1 MPEKPN
7 PRELRMV
14 ILFDPQDESFC
25 VFSHNLSAEDASQEL
40 DELGNEGLFAIAV
53 DQGSHHAA
61 DYPDDCTLCRAV
73 LATTCPRDICH
84 PPTLNN
90 RSQKLEV
97 LMASEGN
104 GFTHYIVSNEVVLGE
119 ARVIEKYNEWISLA
133 FIKLGIDRPE
143 AVIDRAF
150 VENHALVP
158 KIAN

>member
-25 VFSHNLSAEDASQEL
+25 VFSHNLSTEDASQEL
-40 DELGNEGLFAIAV
+40 EELGNEGLFAIAV
-53 DQGSHHAA
+53 DQSSHHAA
-61 DYPDDCTLCRAV
+61 DYADDCTLCRAV
-73 LATTCPRDICH
+73 LATTCPRDVCH

-97 LMASEGN
+97 LMTSEGN
-104 GFTHYIVSNEVVLGE
+104 GFTHYLVSKEVVLGE

-133 FIKLGIDRPE
+133 FIKLGIDRQE

>member
-25 VFSHNLSAEDASQEL
+25 VFSHNLSAEDTSREL
-40 DELGNEGLFAIAV
+40 EELGNEGLFAIAV
-53 DQGSHHAA
+53 DQGSHHTA

>member
-14 ILFDPQDESFC
+14 ILFDPPDESFC

-73 LATTCPRDICH
+73 LATTCPRSICH
-84 PPTLNN
+84 PPTLTNPT
-90 RSQKLEV
+90 QKLEV

-104 GFTHYIVSNEVVLGE
+104 GFTHYIVSTKFFLPYAPLIN
-119 ARVIEKYNEWISLA
+119 KY
-133 FIKLGIDRPE
+133 
-143 AVIDRAF
+143 
-150 VENHALVP
+150 
-158 KIAN
+158 

>member
-7 PRELRMV
+7 PCELRMM

-61 DYPDDCTLCRAV
+61 DYTDDCTLCRAV

-104 GFTHYIVSNEVVLGE
+104 GFTHYLVSKGVLLGE
-119 ARVIEKYNEWISLA
+119 ACIIEQCLLIMINRHCYSVFQTITE
-133 FIKLGIDRPE
+133 
-143 AVIDRAF
+143 
-150 VENHALVP
+150 
-158 KIAN
+158 